1 LRLRIKYFINKKE
14 KDMTQQELTVMQE
27 EKGKNRFKSRT
38 FWLTVAWF
46 CLVPASFAAQII
58 IPDFE
63 LPISTIVTLA
73 GSISLI
79 YVGGNKAVNAAEV
92 MKLDKK

>member
-1 LRLRIKYFINKKE
+1 
-14 KDMTQQELTVMQE
+14 MTTEELNVMQN

-38 FWLTVAWF
+38 FWLTIAWF
-46 CLVPASFAAQII
+46 VLVPASFVAQII

-63 LPISTIVTLA
+63 LPIATIVTLA

-79 YVGGNKAVNAAEV
+79 YVGGNKGQNIAEV
-92 MKLDKK
+92 MKLTK